1 MIFIPFHL
9 SLRYFLNILRI
20 IFQFASENNQSAP
33 IYTEN
38 QMQHNNIL
46 VSNNCDLLCV
56 IIGSTFTHPE
66 AKLTHPRN
74 DKVPVRND

>member
-9 SLRYFLNILRI
+9 SLHYFLNILSI
-20 IFQFASENNQSAP
+20 IFQFASENNQNAP

-46 VSNNCDLLCV
+46 VSNICDLVCL
-56 IIGSTFTHPE
+56 IIGSPVMHPE

-74 DKVPVRND
+74 DKVPVHND